1 MSKALS
7 FNILA
12 IGGALFGF
20 SSGLLAQNIDAL
32 DKYSVVVEADD
43 WAKKKQPVYGSIYK
57 VYYNKSSNWGTVRY
71 VRDGKNDT
79 LFNFDSEGNIY
90 VVNKEHSVRYTVH
103 EPVLK
108 DFARMAENLRTK
120 DKVGH
125 GLDEEEVRRITNK
138 VNNLSNTIINPD
150 LFKSSDLISSGPAPE
165 NDPVVPASAEGVF
178 AFAAGQGANANGDLA
193 TAVGSWAA
201 ADGKQSTALGEG
213 AYAYADASTAAGT
226 AAYVDSSAIYG
237 TAIGNRAK
245 VDKNAT
251 EGVAL
256 GAKAISA
263 HKNSV
268 ALGANARTTRDNEVY
283 IGYEEASG
291 KAYKTRTL
299 GGLTDG
305 TRPSDAATVR
315 QVDRVK
321 DSVDQLAK
329 DTNIRIGV
337 EAQKS
342 REYTDSRTTVG
353 INTDGTLTR
362 AEGAKSTI
370 GVNEGILILSGRTDK
385 IDAAVAATDSKVE
398 SRTTVGVNSDGTLT
412 SADGAKK
419 TIAVNDG
426 LVRLSGKTE
435 RIDAA
440 VGSIDRRVSD
450 VDNRVTG
457 VDRRVTKNTQSI
469 KNHSRQ
475 LQEHNTRLNN
485 QQRQIRENH
494 EEMKRAAAQSA
505 ALAGL
510 FQPYSVGKFNATAA
524 LGGYSDKQAVA
535 VGVGYRFNEQTAAKA
550 GVATSDGDV
559 SYNVG
564 VNFEF

>member
-1 MSKALS
+1 MTLLS
-7 FNILA
+7 SSLA
-12 IGGALFGF
+12 
-20 SSGLLAQNIDAL
+20 GLLVMSGGVSAQNGT
-32 DKYSVVVEADD
+32 YSVLQDD
-43 WAKKKQPVYGSIYK
+43 SPKSGEPKYGSTYEVVK
-57 VYYNKSSNWGTVRY
+57 TGDNGNFRY
-71 VRDGKNDT
+71 EVKEKNDKKRS
-79 LFNFDSEGNIY
+79 LFTFDSKGN
-90 VVNKEHSVRYTVH
+90 VTVKGKGITH
-103 EPVLK
+103 TLHDPALK
-108 DFARMAENLRTK
+108 DFAKAVEGKTDHKLINS
-120 DKVGH
+120 D
-125 GLDEEEVRRITNK
+125 VRGVYNK
-138 VNNLSNTIINPD
+138 VYGLEKTEITGFSVEDGENGKVSLG
-150 LFKSSDLISSGPAPE
+150 SDAKVSGKFSVAVGNGAKATE
-165 NDPVVPASAEGVF
+165 KAS
-178 AFAAGQGANANGDLA
+178 
-193 TAVGSWAA
+193 TSVGSWSA
-201 ADGKQSTALGEG
+201 ALGQQSVALG
-213 AYAYADASTAAGT
+213 VGTYAYADASTAAGT
-226 AAYVDSSAIYG
+226 AAYVDGSAIYG
-237 TAIGNRAK
+237 TAIGNYAK

-268 ALGANARTTRDNEVY
+268 ALGANSRTTRDNEVY

-321 DSVDQLAK
+321 DSVEQLAQ
-329 DTNIRIGV
+329 DTNTRLVV
-337 EAQKS
+337 EAKKS

-353 INTDGTLTR
+353 VNPDGKLTR
-362 AEGAKSTI
+362 AEGA
-370 GVNEGILILSGRTDK
+370 
-385 IDAAVAATDSKVE
+385 SK
-398 SRTTVGVNSDGTLT
+398 TL
-412 SADGAKK
+412 
-419 TIAVNDG
+419 AVNDG
-426 LVRLSGKTE
+426 LVALSGRTD

-440 VGSIDRRVSD
+440 VGS
-450 VDNRVTG
+450 
-457 VDRRVTKNTQSI
+457 VDRRVTKNTQAIQS
-469 KNHSRQ
+469 NTRQ
-475 LQEHNTRLNN
+475 LQEHNARLNS

-550 GVATSDGDV
+550 GIAASDGDV
-559 SYNVG
+559 SYNMG

>member
-1 MSKALS
+1 MSKKFTMTLLS
-7 FNILA
+7 SSLAGLLVMSGGVSAQEEKYTVPYA
-12 IGGALFGF
+12 IGEGKWGNTYEVVKTGGNGNFRYEVKEKNGNKKRSLFTFDSKGDVIINGSGITYTIHDGALNDFAQTAEKKKNGQSQSHRMTDSVVRDVYNKVYSLQRTKITGF
-20 SSGLLAQNIDAL
+20 SVEDGENGKVSLGSDAKASGEF
-32 DKYSVVVEADD
+32 SVAVGNG
-43 WAKKKQPVYGSIYK
+43 AKATEK
-57 VYYNKSSNWGTVRY
+57 
-71 VRDGKNDT
+71 
-79 LFNFDSEGNIY
+79 
-90 VVNKEHSVRYTVH
+90 
-103 EPVLK
+103 
-108 DFARMAENLRTK
+108 
-120 DKVGH
+120 
-125 GLDEEEVRRITNK
+125 
-138 VNNLSNTIINPD
+138 
-150 LFKSSDLISSGPAPE
+150 
-165 NDPVVPASAEGVF
+165 AS
-178 AFAAGQGANANGDLA
+178 
-193 TAVGSWAA
+193 TSVGSWSA
-201 ADGKQSTALGEG
+201 ALGRQSVALG
-213 AYAYADASTAAGT
+213 VGTYAYANASTAAGT
-226 AAYVDSSAIYG
+226 AAYVDGSAIYG
-237 TAIGNRAK
+237 TAIGNYAK

-268 ALGANARTTRDNEVY
+268 ALGANSRTTRDNEVY

-321 DSVDQLAK
+321 DSVEQLAQ
-329 DTNIRIGV
+329 DTNTRLVV
-337 EAQKS
+337 EAKKS

-353 INTDGTLTR
+353 VNPDGKLTR
-362 AEGAKSTI
+362 AEGAT
-370 GVNEGILILSGRTDK
+370 
-385 IDAAVAATDSKVE
+385 
-398 SRTTVGVNSDGTLT
+398 
-412 SADGAKK
+412 K

-426 LVRLSGKTE
+426 LVALSGRTD
-435 RIDAA
+435 RIDYA
-440 VGSIDRRVSD
+440 VGS
-450 VDNRVTG
+450 
-457 VDRRVTKNTQSI
+457 VDRRVTKNTQAIQS
-469 KNHSRQ
+469 NTRQ
-475 LQEHNTRLNN
+475 LQEHNARLNS

-550 GVATSDGDV
+550 GIAASDGDV
-559 SYNVG
+559 SYNMG